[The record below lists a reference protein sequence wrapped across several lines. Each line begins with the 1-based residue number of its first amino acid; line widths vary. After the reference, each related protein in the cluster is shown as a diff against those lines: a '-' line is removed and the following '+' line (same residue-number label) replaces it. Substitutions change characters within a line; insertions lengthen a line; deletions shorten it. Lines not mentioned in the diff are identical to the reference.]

1 MGDLR
6 CVMRGASFTAPDE
19 TRWIAVGFKKEE
31 RRENKKR
38 KTAGVSPHVCER
50 GNDER
55 EGQKRRPKTVQG
67 GKETESEKVEE
78 KRNARSHPLRT

>member
-31 RRENKKR
+31 RRERKKR

-50 GNDER
+50 EKDEGEPKRDDRRRCR
-55 EGQKRRPKTVQG
+55 EGKKQRVRK
-67 GKETESEKVEE
+67 EE
-78 KRNARSHPLRT
+78 KNARSHPLRT